1 MSARPRLF
9 VATRKGLFTVER
21 RKGAEARSRARWTI
35 TGAQFLGDNAS
46 MVLPDRRDGWVYVA
60 LGHGHFGVKLHRSRN
75 GGRTWEPCATPAYPP
90 KPEGMDDLEPNSG
103 RPIPWNTEL
112 VWALETGHDTEPERL
127 WCGTLP
133 GGLFRS
139 RDRGASWA
147 LVESLWQHPK
157 RREWMGGGAELPG
170 VHSICVDPRNAR
182 TIRVAVS
189 CGGVW
194 ETRDAG
200 TGWEQRAQG
209 MRAAYMPPDR
219 QYDPYIQ
226 DPHHMVQCRSAPDV
240 LWVQHHNGVFRSTD
254 GAASWQEITTVKPAV
269 FGFAVAVHPQ
279 DPDTAWFVPG
289 ISDEHRIPVKGGVVV
304 ARTRNGGRSFQ
315 VLKQGLPQG
324 HAYDLTYRHALD
336 VDDTGDRLA
345 FGTTTGSLWV
355 SENQGDTWET
365 VSEHLPPVYC
375 VRFG

>member
-9 VATRKGLFTVER
+9 VATRKGVFTVER
-21 RKGAEARSRARWTI
+21 RKGRPGARWAI
-35 TGAQFLGDNAS
+35 TRAQFLGDNAS
-46 MVLPDRRDGWVYVA
+46 MVLPDRREGWVYLA
-60 LGHGHFGVKLHRSRN
+60 LGHGHFGVKMHRSPN
-75 GGRTWEPCATPAYPP
+75 GGRTWEPCATPTYPP
-90 KPEGMDDLEPNSG
+90 KPEGVDDREPNSG

-112 VWALETGHDTEPERL
+112 VWALETGHDSEPETL

-139 RDRGASWA
+139 RDRGGSW
-147 LVESLWQHPK
+147 SLIEPLWNHPR

-170 VHSICVDPRNAR
+170 VHSICVDPRDAR
-182 TIRVAVS
+182 HVRVAVS

-200 TGWEQRAQG
+200 ASWENRTQG

-219 QYDPYIQ
+219 QYDPYVQ
-226 DPHHMVQCRSAPDV
+226 DPHQMVQCRAAPDV
-240 LWVQHHNGVFRSTD
+240 LWVQHHNGVFHSTD
-254 GAASWQEITTVKPAV
+254 GAASWHEITTVKPAV
-269 FGFAVAVHPQ
+269 FGFAVAVHPD

-289 ISDEHRIPVKGGVVV
+289 VSDEHRIPVKGGVVV
-304 ARTRNGGRSFQ
+304 ARTRNGGKSFQ

-324 HAYDLTYRHALD
+324 HSYDLTYRHALD
-336 VDDTGDRLA
+336 VDQTGDLLA
-345 FGTTTGSLWV
+345 FGTTTGALWV
-355 SENQGDTWET
+355 SENQGDSWVA